1 MMLSLTLSV
10 LSLVLLSMSFKDDL
24 KGREPVIYL
33 RVSTKAQRSTLK
45 AQRKTCEDWL
55 KQQGITR
62 KVRVYEE
69 IIPGTAEDPP
79 ELLNAVGYCA
89 SKPGKCFLLVRDYQR
104 ISRNWRFGGMNLVPL
119 FNADIPVVSVLRNQ
133 VSGTAKTTRE
143 GDWLIGLLMAIGAQ
157 ESDQIK
163 ARTEAGTI
171 VAQEKGIFSGSP
183 PKLFPEENLN
193 PYRELVRL
201 LAAGVGQNEGARR
214 LGRATSWWRKRRLF
228 LADVRERGGDDL
240 VEQWLDTTDRIRAI
254 QRGLG
259 KSKEDKKRERA
270 VLRMTSGFLQ
280 QPYNFPVPT
289 DADLAEY
296 VTNFKAYLPSRKKK

>member
-1 MMLSLTLSV
+1 MMLSLTLS
-10 LSLVLLSMSFKDDL
+10 LLTLVLLSMSFKDDL

-171 VAQEKGIFSGSP
+171 VAQRRAFSAALRRNCSPRRTSTHTGNWCACWPLEWVKTRVPAGWAVQPRGGESEGCFWPMSGS
-183 PKLFPEENLN
+183 
-193 PYRELVRL
+193 V
-201 LAAGVGQNEGARR
+201 AA
-214 LGRATSWWRKRRLF
+214 TI
-228 LADVRERGGDDL
+228 
-240 VEQWLDTTDRIRAI
+240 WL
-254 QRGLG
+254 
-259 KSKEDKKRERA
+259 S
-270 VLRMTSGFLQ
+270 SG
-280 QPYNFPVPT
+280 
-289 DADLAEY
+289 
-296 VTNFKAYLPSRKKK
+296 